1 MAANIM
7 RCLYFMVVISNLLT
21 MLGIYCEG
29 TTTIFS
35 SSDNGDICNSVQWMF
50 LMPATC
56 PVYLKY
62 FPAGKLSYQVVID
75 AGSTGSRVHI
85 FEFRRTG
92 RGWLII
98 YSNSSLFFKSSC
110 NSGNYVFM

>member
-7 RCLYFMVVISNLLT
+7 RCLYFLAVASKLLT
-21 MLGIYCEG
+21 ILGIYCEG

-35 SSDNGDICNSVQWMF
+35 SSDNRDICNSVQWML

-56 PVYLKY
+56 PVYSKY
-62 FPAGKLSYQVVID
+62 FPDSKLLYQVVID

-85 FEFRRTG
+85 FRFRHTR
-92 RGWLII
+92 RGWCDLIDF
-98 YSNSSLFFKSSC
+98 LFKYF
-110 NSGNYVFM
+110 